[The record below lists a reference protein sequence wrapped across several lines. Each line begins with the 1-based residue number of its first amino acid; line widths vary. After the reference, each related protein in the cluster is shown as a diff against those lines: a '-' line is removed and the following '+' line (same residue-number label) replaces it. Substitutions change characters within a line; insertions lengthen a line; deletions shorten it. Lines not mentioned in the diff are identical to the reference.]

1 MIIRMTDQRTCK
13 KCGETKAAAE
23 FEVYNKL
30 RGWRRWECRACIK
43 RRVQAWAAQ
52 SKTVIHKVASNPAY
66 LRNRENAIAAATR
79 WNREHPERRRK
90 TALAHYY
97 RMQHQA
103 MLAYGGYVCACCGET
118 EPLFLTLD
126 HINGDGAEIRR
137 NIGTLGGTKLYKWLR
152 DNGWPPGYQVL
163 CLNCNQGR
171 YRNGG
176 VCPHQQKG
184 VTTIPKGSSAKRR
197 KAHGSPTQA
206 EMKI

>member
-1 MIIRMTDQRTCK
+1 MEQETRTCK
-13 KCGETKAAAE
+13 KCGRLLSADQ

-30 RGWRRWECRACIK
+30 RGWRRWECRDCIK
-43 RRVQAWAAQ
+43 LRVQAWAAQ
-52 SKTVIHKVASNPAY
+52 SKAVIKQARHETY
-66 LRNRENAIAAATR
+66 LPDRAKAIFAATK

-126 HINGDGAEIRR
+126 HVNGDGAEVRR

-163 CLNCNQGR
+163 CLNCNQGS
-171 YRNGG
+171 YRNKG
-176 VCPHQQKG
+176 VCPHKSK
-184 VTTIPKGSSAKRR
+184 V
-197 KAHGSPTQA
+197 
-206 EMKI
+206 